1 MISKNL
7 EYKTSPIEGI
17 YNYLM
22 LQKVKSVLHKYI
34 FSFIALEENLVL
46 FQLFERNTQSDIESL
61 KQHAE
66 KKTRKAKEVSIKR
79 KMDEV

>member
-46 FQLFERNTQSDIESL
+46 FQLFERNTHSDIESL

-66 KKTRKAKEVSIKR
+66 KKN
-79 KMDEV
+79 